1 MAEGQQHLDFE
12 RPIIDL
18 EKRISDMKDFSGGD
32 NVRLDPEI
40 QSMEEKLEKLRTEI
54 YSSLTRWQR
63 VQLSRHPRR
72 PHGLDFI
79 RMMTTDFLELH
90 GDRGFADDPAMIGGF
105 ARLDG
110 QPIMVVG
117 QEKGR
122 DTKEKL
128 RRNFGMASPEGY
140 RKALRLFRLAE
151 KFGVPIVILIDT
163 PGAYPGIGAEERGQ
177 AWAIA
182 ENLREMFRVK
192 VPIVTVILGE
202 GASGGALGIG
212 IGDRVMV
219 MEYAWYSVISPEACA
234 AILWRDSAKG
244 PEAAEALKPTADTLL
259 ELGVVDKVIP
269 EPPSGA
275 HNDPTEAARLVKA
288 DIIAALAE
296 LKVKPVEELLRERL
310 QKFRA
315 MGEYRVR

>member
-1 MAEGQQHLDFE
+1 MAEGHQYLDFE
-12 RPIIDL
+12 RPLVEL
-18 EKRISDMKDFSGGD
+18 EKKISDMKDFSVGGS
-32 NVRLDPEI
+32 VQLDAEI
-40 QSMEEKLEKLRTEI
+40 ESMQTKLDQLRTEI

-72 PHGLDFI
+72 PHTLDFI

-90 GDRGFADDPAMIGGF
+90 GDRGFADDLAMIGGF

-110 QPIMVVG
+110 QPVMIVG

-122 DTKEKL
+122 DTKDKL
-128 RRNFGMASPEGY
+128 RRNFGMAHPEGY

-151 KFGVPIVILIDT
+151 KFRQPIVILVDT
-163 PGAYPGIGAEERGQ
+163 PGAHPGIGAEERGQ

-182 ENLREMFRVK
+182 ENLRALFTIK
-192 VPIVTVILGE
+192 VPIIVVILGE

-212 IGDRVMV
+212 IGDRVLV
-219 MEYAWYSVISPEACA
+219 LEYAWYSVISPEACA

-244 PEAAEALKPTADTLL
+244 PEAAEALKPTAETLL
-259 ELGVVDKVIP
+259 RLGVVDKVIP

-275 HNDPTEAARLVKA
+275 HNDPAEAARLVKT
-288 DIIAALAE
+288 DILAALAE
-296 LKVKPVEELLRERL
+296 LKDKPVAELLEERL
-310 QKFRA
+310 LKFRA
-315 MGEYRVR
+315 MGAYKVQ